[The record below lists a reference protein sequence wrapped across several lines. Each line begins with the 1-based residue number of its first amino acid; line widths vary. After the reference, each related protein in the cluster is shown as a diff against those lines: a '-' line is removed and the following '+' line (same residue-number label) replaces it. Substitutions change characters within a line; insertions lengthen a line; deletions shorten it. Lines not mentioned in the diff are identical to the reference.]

1 MYKYISNGGRS
12 ESPSQVRKN
21 RIRTGVTIVLL
32 LALIGLTI
40 YNANAVIYRNASQEL
55 IPAYMRSE
63 CNSAISQVNSLSRT
77 AGASSSAVLG
87 KIRGHVYSMETLN
100 EMYTALNSREL
111 IPHEVFDR
119 IYQLLDDYADKLI
132 TGMTTGDMQ
141 SLLLSEVQG
150 LMGYIN
156 ILD

>member
-1 MYKYISNGGRS
+1 
-12 ESPSQVRKN
+12 
-21 RIRTGVTIVLL
+21 
-32 LALIGLTI
+32 
-40 YNANAVIYRNASQEL
+40 
-55 IPAYMRSE
+55 
-63 CNSAISQVNSLSRT
+63 
-77 AGASSSAVLG
+77 
-87 KIRGHVYSMETLN
+87 METLN
-100 EMYTALNSREL
+100 EMYTALNGREL

-119 IYQLLDDYADKLI
+119 IYKLLDDYADKLI